1 MPVAVRNLKTT
12 VTTFNDPPTKAS
24 LEWQPMGDRN
34 GLDIQVVPDAV
45 LENPAFL
52 RAVGLGIFEVV
63 EDDAAIKESVA
74 AQAKRYV
81 TSQKIEVDALT
92 ALIDRSTDGRDIVI
106 SEEDMNQH
114 ISRMSKGQETNLD
127 V

>member
-81 TSQKIEVDALT
+81 TSQKVEVDALA